1 VDVEDFVSW
10 LGLFWYGDSKTIDS
24 YDTDPGRC
32 LELLDFVQV
41 GESFVFGMRADVSL
55 VKQ

>member
-1 VDVEDFVSW
+1 MDVEDFVSW